1 MLVRIWSNGNSHIL
15 LRNGT
20 MTLENSIVI
29 SYKAKH
35 TPLYDPKIL
44 LLHNKENKPM
54 SIKNV
59 CKNT

>member
-20 MTLENSIVI
+20 MTLENSIVT

-35 TPLYDPKIL
+35 IPLYEKFY
-44 LLHNKENKPM
+44 
-54 SIKNV
+54 SKNS
-59 CKNT
+59 TPT